1 MTTTTRPATRRS
13 ASPAPYQRAT
23 RPPTSG
29 TFAGRTL
36 MAIVLGVF
44 VLFFLVPVIWLF
56 LAATKNPGE
65 LVNDAP
71 LSLGSLSA
79 LRDNWDA
86 LMSFQDGAI
95 RTWMTNSV
103 LYAGMALVLTL
114 FVSVPAGYALAKMRF
129 RGRRLLL
136 VATLVVM
143 LMPSTSLVLPIF
155 LEINY
160 VSLVNTPLSVVLP
173 YSFFPFGV
181 YLAYIYF
188 STAMPSELL
197 EAAKIDG
204 CGELR
209 TFTSIV
215 LPLSTPVVAL
225 VGFFSFVQNWNNFF
239 LPYVMLPGSDAYP
252 MQVGLTQMLAST
264 PNFNPVVG
272 ANAAVSPPELV
283 LATLISV
290 APVLVVFLIAQ
301 RFLVTGLT
309 AGATKG

>member
-1 MTTTTRPATRRS
+1 MQPATR
-13 ASPAPYQRAT
+13 PV
-23 RPPTSG
+23 
-29 TFAGRTL
+29 AGRL
-36 MAIVLGVF
+36 VMALVLGLF
-44 VLFFLVPVIWLF
+44 VLFFLVPVAWLF
-56 LAATKNPGE
+56 LAATKDSGA
-65 LVNDAP
+65 LVRESP
-71 LSLGSLSA
+71 FSPGSLSA
-79 LRDNWDA
+79 LRENWNA

-95 RTWMTNSV
+95 KTWMTNSV
-103 LYAGMALVLTL
+103 LYAGLALVLTL

-129 RGRRLLL
+129 RGRRVLLI
-136 VATLVVM
+136 ATLVVM

-155 LEINY
+155 LEINLAG
-160 VSLVNTPLSVVLP
+160 LVNTPLSVVLP

-209 TFTSIV
+209 TFVSVV

-283 LATLISV
+283 LATLVSI
-290 APVLVVFLIAQ
+290 APVLVVFLVAQ

>member
-1 MTTTTRPATRRS
+1 MTTTTTRPNRLQARRV
-13 ASPAPYQRAT
+13 AYRRAGK
-23 RPPTSG
+23 PPTSG
-29 TFAGRTL
+29 TFAGRAL

-44 VLFFLVPVIWLF
+44 ALFFLVPVIWLF
-56 LAATKNPGE
+56 LAATKNSGE
-65 LVNDAP
+65 LVNDGP
-71 LSLGSLSA
+71 FSLGSLSA
-79 LRDNWDA
+79 LRDNWNA

-103 LYAGMALVLTL
+103 LYAGLALVLTL

-143 LMPSTSLVLPIF
+143 LMPATSLVLPIF

-283 LATLISV
+283 LATLVSV